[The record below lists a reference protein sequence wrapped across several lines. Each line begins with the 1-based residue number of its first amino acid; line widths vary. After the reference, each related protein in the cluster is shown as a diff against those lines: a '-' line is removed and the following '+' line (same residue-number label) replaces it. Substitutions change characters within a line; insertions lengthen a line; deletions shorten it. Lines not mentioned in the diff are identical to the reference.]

1 MNFTVNSSWAT
12 YTAHLDTIKGIFN
25 DPDPKHDG
33 PEACNYILSTL
44 YEKAL
49 YVSPL
54 CYLLP
59 TFIDY
64 FLVWV
69 SYTIVQSAK
78 LFEQI
83 WSTLTL
89 TICLFTGGPKSSLRL

>member
-33 PEACNYILSTL
+33 PEACNFILSTL
-44 YEKAL
+44 YEKAS
-49 YVSPL
+49 YVPL
-54 CYLLP
+54 PCYLLP
-59 TFIDY
+59 ACIDY
-64 FLVWV
+64 SLVWV
-69 SYTIVQSAK
+69 SYTIVQFAK

-83 WSTLTL
+83 WNILIL
-89 TICLFTGGPKSSLRL
+89 TICLFVDGLKKILRL